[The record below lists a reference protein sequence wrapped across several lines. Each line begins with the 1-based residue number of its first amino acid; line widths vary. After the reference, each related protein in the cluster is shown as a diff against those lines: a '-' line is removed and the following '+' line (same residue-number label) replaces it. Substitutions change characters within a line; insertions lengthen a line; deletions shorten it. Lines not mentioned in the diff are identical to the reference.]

1 MGLIDKKTVERVAD
15 LARLHLT
22 EEEKED
28 MTKSLNEILEFE
40 QKLANL
46 DTDDVEPTIHAIELK
61 NVMRKDKV
69 EESLF
74 IRDVFLN
81 APDEAE
87 GFFKVP
93 RIVELD

>member
-1 MGLIDKKTVERVAD
+1 MSLIDKKTVERVAD